1 MHKVSWERRSTGRIE
16 TDGSTDAMPKGAAPL
31 ILDVDHKT
39 VERIYT
45 NRELAMAQHVRMK
58 ESKICYGS
66 KHGSDWKD
74 VEANEVDIGKG
85 EVEGQPNKV
94 EWEQWGRLVGR
105 GRPESLRLCKLKPAL
120 TKKRAPGPGPNRK
133 KDWNPIAQKILANRK
148 VILHTDGARA

>member
-1 MHKVSWERRSTGRIE
+1 VHRVSWERRSTGRIE

-94 EWEQWGRLVGR
+94 EWEQWGGLVGR